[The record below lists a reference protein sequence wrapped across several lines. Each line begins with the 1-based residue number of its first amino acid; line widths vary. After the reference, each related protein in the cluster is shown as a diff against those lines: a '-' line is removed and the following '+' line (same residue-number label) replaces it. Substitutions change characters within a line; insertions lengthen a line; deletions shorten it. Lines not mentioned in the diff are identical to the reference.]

1 MAWYNP
7 KSWIDKEPQILTEEI
22 KSFKNKGEDNFSDRH
37 LELRSGEGI
46 DDLSLINN
54 VQGYGKEALTSFNQF
69 YTNHINVEFENERAR
84 IFHYRQMAEMPE
96 VADVIE
102 DAVIESTHEDTI
114 GNLITLEIRDKEL
127 ESNSNIVKNIQEEF
141 DDLFYNRIDIKEA
154 MWDMLRTYYI
164 DGRVYYERLIHSAKS
179 SNGVI
184 GIKKLPT
191 ETMDY
196 LYDPKTGKVIAY
208 FQYLN
213 EKGKK
218 YNSIDAARQDNN
230 VIVFYPEQIGFVN
243 YGVYGKSKTQILGYL
258 EKSKQPFNQLKLL
271 ETSVIIYR
279 LVRSPERLVFRI
291 DTGNMPKDKAMKFV
305 ENIKQKFTK
314 KITYDSAT
322 GQMSNS
328 PEVFSV
334 LENFFLPQ
342 SADGRGSQIDS
353 IGGNPAGFAELDD
366 IYYFARKLYRSLKY
380 PMSRVSAQESKS
392 ESDIVFGGTN
402 AGEIQRDE
410 IKWSK
415 FLERHQ
421 MKFCSEF
428 VDLFLLHLDFK
439 GLKKEYDLDRSKIHI
454 SLTAPNNY
462 KDQMAQQL
470 LTTQMSNYSTLA
482 SNVEFSKSFL
492 QKTYLK
498 WDDDMIKQNAEG
510 FKLDKELLPKEDDGY

>member
-7 KSWIDKEPQILTEEI
+7 LHWMTKTPEVLTEELR
-22 KSFKNKGEDNFSDRH
+22 SFKNKGDDRISDRH

-46 DDLSLINN
+46 DDIALINN

-69 YTNHINVEFENERAR
+69 YNSHINVEFQNERAR

-96 VADVIE
+96 IADVVE
-102 DAVIESTHEDTI
+102 DAVIESTHEDSI
-114 GNLITLEIRDKEL
+114 GNLLTLEIRDSEL
-127 ESNSNIVKNIQEEF
+127 EGNTNIVNNLQEEF
-141 DDLFYNRIDIKEA
+141 NDLFYNKIDIKEA
-154 MWDMLRTYYI
+154 LWDIFRTYYI
-164 DGRVYYERLIHSAKS
+164 DGRVYYERLIHSARSK
-179 SNGVI
+179 NGIV

-196 LYDPKTGKVIAY
+196 IYDPRTGKTIAF

-213 EKGKK
+213 DKGKK
-218 YNSIDAARQDNN
+218 YASIEEARQDEN

-243 YGVYGKSKTQILGYL
+243 YGVYGANKTQILGYL
-258 EKSKQPFNQLKLL
+258 EKSKQPYNQLKLL

-305 ENIKQKFTK
+305 EKIKQKFTK
-314 KITYDSAT
+314 KITYDSTT

-353 IGGNPAGFAELDD
+353 VGGNAAGFAELDD

-392 ESDIVFGGTN
+392 ESDIIFGGSN
-402 AGEIQRDE
+402 FGDIQRDE

-421 MKFCSEF
+421 MKFCNEF

-439 GLKKEYDLDRSKIHI
+439 GLKKEYDLNKSKIHI
-454 SLTAPNNY
+454 VMTSPNNY

-470 LTTQMSNYSTLA
+470 LSTQMDNYSNL
-482 SNVEFSKSFL
+482 SNNEEFSKYFL
-492 QKTYLK
+492 MKEYLD
-498 WDDDMIKQNAEG
+498 WDDEMIKANADG
-510 FKLDKELLPKEDDGY
+510 FKKDKEFGFVSDDGF